1 MHLIGTFVNKINSYA
16 YAISC
21 IQQKLS
27 PNFRDKHYFTI
38 YLSKFVFKLEVKKL
52 FANLSHFDVGKF

>member
-1 MHLIGTFVNKINSYA
+1 MHLIGTFVTKINSYA

-21 IQQKLS
+21 IQQK
-27 PNFRDKHYFTI
+27 FFYKHYFTI